1 MQRNSRNLTLLFFTR
16 QRVEIFEIL
25 SEKNEKCV
33 VYAVLRDVTGIA
45 GFCLQSV
52 LQKCLRSR
60 PHIYW
65 REPHLGKCGG
75 VMLIEEVFVFPFSL
89 RLLNSGNF
97 DLK

>member
-1 MQRNSRNLTLLFFTR
+1 MSRFL
-16 QRVEIFEIL
+16 EIL

-75 VMLIEEVFVFPFSL
+75 VMLIEEVFVFLF
-89 RLLNSGNF
+89 LLGLHKSGNF
-97 DLK
+97 DAGNKKAHLFGGLFLLGGF

>member
-1 MQRNSRNLTLLFFTR
+1 MIELTKRSDRHGNDYFFTR
-16 QRVEIFEIL
+16 QRVEILEIL

-75 VMLIEEVFVFPFSL
+75 VMLIEEVFVFHFA
-89 RLLNSGNF
+89 
-97 DLK
+97 